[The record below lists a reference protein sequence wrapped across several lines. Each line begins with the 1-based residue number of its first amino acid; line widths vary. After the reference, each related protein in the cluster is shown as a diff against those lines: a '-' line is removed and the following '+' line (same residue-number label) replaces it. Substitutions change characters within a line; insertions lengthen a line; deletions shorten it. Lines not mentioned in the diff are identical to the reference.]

1 VGKKSVITMKVS
13 SAACARYTCRVVI
26 SSIASKVG
34 SGSKKITAAAV
45 VRKSKS
51 VVTAVSAKSS
61 KGQRLSVMLQAKK
74 AGKWVYAS
82 SSVAKA

>member
-1 VGKKSVITMKVS
+1 VI
-13 SAACARYTCRVVI
+13 
-26 SSIASKVG
+26 
-34 SGSKKITAAAV
+34 
-45 VRKSKS
+45 RKSKS
-51 VVTAVSAKSS
+51 VVTALSAKSS

>member
-1 VGKKSVITMKVS
+1 VS
-13 SAACARYTCRVVI
+13 S
-26 SSIASKVG
+26 G
-34 SGSKKITAAAV
+34 SAKITAAAV
-45 VRKSKS
+45 VGKSKT
-51 VVTAVSAKSS
+51 VITALSAKSK